1 MKIYY
6 SLFAL
11 SAAAPAMGFVANK
24 APAAFSTTLNVG
36 SREMN
41 GYGSTLDSVR
51 YWIGLLDEVDF
62 DLVRLKYSAATRMAM
77 TQQAAA

>member
-11 SAAAPAMGFVANK
+11 SAAGPAMGFVANK
-24 APAAFSTTLNVG
+24 SPSAFSTALNVG

-41 GYGSTLDSVR
+41 GYGSTLETVR
-51 YWIGLLDEVDF
+51 
-62 DLVRLKYSAATRMAM
+62 R
-77 TQQAAA
+77 

>member
-41 GYGSTLDSVR
+41 GYGSTLETVCR
-51 YWIGLLDEVDF
+51 WFGIVG
-62 DLVRLKYSAATRMAM
+62 RG
-77 TQQAAA
+77 